1 MSPLL
6 ARAVPLLNKL
16 IPSSLAVKGLSKINP
31 KLATFVT
38 DSLAAGYTA
47 DNVLD
52 YLRNRLTSSGEQMEK
67 QRLEGAS
74 SLTPQERNILHKRNQ
89 EAGAGKL
96 AATAIGLGTGLSG
109 LARDEEQDQSMQT
122 QGAQSPQMLQRQ
134 QPPAF
139 SQQPPALPQK
149 PQTPSNRNS
158 AEFNALNQPQQSI
171 HPLQAFEMNYPV
183 LAQGLF
189 DTIQQGVGPGEAA
202 KILKNSTALGSQVKQ
217 VEKDTGRKFVDYVAE
232 LFRGN
237 QQPEQGRQP
246 HPNSARGKQLARQQP
261 QQMNNQEPLAMTQEM
276 YDQHQANYNQQQQRQ
291 SQAGPQGGNID
302 QEIMAA
308 LDKILKM

>member
-1 MSPLL
+1 MSPLI
-6 ARAVPLLNKL
+6 ARAVPFLNKL

-52 YLRNRLTSSGEQMEK
+52 YLRNRLVSSGEQMEK

-96 AATAIGLGTGLSG
+96 ASTAIGLGAGLSG
-109 LARDEEQDQSMQT
+109 LGGEEEQSMQT

-139 SQQPPALPQK
+139 SQQPPALPQQQ
-149 PQTPSNRNS
+149 PQQPQAPSNRNS
-158 AEFNALNQPQQSI
+158 AEFNAFTQPQQGR
-171 HPLQAFEMNYPV
+171 HPLQVFEMNYPV

-189 DTIQQGVGPGEAA
+189 DTIQQGVGPEEAA
-202 KILKNSTALGSQVKQ
+202 NILKKSTALGKQVKQ
-217 VEKDTGRKFVDYVAE
+217 VEKDTGRKFVEYVTE
-232 LFRGN
+232 LFRGM
-237 QQPEQGRQP
+237 QQPGQGMQQQSP
-246 HPNSARGKQLARQQP
+246 QQMQPNSARGQQAARQSP
-261 QQMNNQEPLAMTQEM
+261 QAQNNQAQGNGL
-276 YDQHQANYNQQQQRQ
+276 DQQ
-291 SQAGPQGGNID
+291 
-302 QEIMAA
+302 IMAA